1 MTETFLKARREW
13 IAAGVGGK
21 QAWTRCS
28 PSSWASPETR
38 GQGWDES
45 GPWGHAGGC
54 RGTMDDAG
62 VPLYIGAPC
71 VSLPSSHLEDW
82 LISSPHPC
90 RERRPSLVSPRFTQ
104 WPQGGRVGTRELPP
118 PEDADAWAGGRGR
131 CSGSVC
137 SMQRL
142 LGTGERVGG
151 GLSGWSPAPSP
162 TAPSGILAPAG
173 RGSGGAA
180 AAAGVSP
187 GPWRPG
193 DVSGGGGPCPSP
205 IKSHAL

>member
-1 MTETFLKARREW
+1 MGTTAPGPLDSLSYSSSPRCYPEPFGAYLGPLSTFTGAETEAQRVTETFLKARREW

-28 PSSWASPETR
+28 PSSWASLETR

-118 PEDADAWAGGRGR
+118 PEDADAWSGGRGR

-137 SMQRL
+137 SM
-142 LGTGERVGG
+142 
-151 GLSGWSPAPSP
+151 
-162 TAPSGILAPAG
+162 
-173 RGSGGAA
+173 
-180 AAAGVSP
+180 
-187 GPWRPG
+187 
-193 DVSGGGGPCPSP
+193 
-205 IKSHAL
+205 